1 MNLEPIN
8 YPVVKINAPELA
20 NNAEFVAWLNQR
32 TCATWHKGGGITE
45 FSDIFTW
52 IEKGEGSDSDMP
64 EPVWDEIIKLLG
76 EDFFGVVW
84 ITFLN

>member
-1 MNLEPIN
+1 MKLEPVN
-8 YPVVKINAPELA
+8 YPVVRINAPELA
-20 NNAEFVAWLNQR
+20 KNDKFVDWLNQR
-32 TCATWHKGGGITE
+32 TCATWHKGRGITE
-45 FSDIFTW
+45 YSDIFTW
-52 IEKGEGSDSDMP
+52 IDKGEGSDSDMP